1 VIAARWALL
10 AVAAALMLAA
20 LGATASELPPSAL
33 RVLVA
38 AVVALLAPL
47 SWPGIAGTPAR
58 TALRVAAWSAAS
70 SVLAA
75 IAMRL
80 LGPATQPWM
89 RIIETGAMLMLI
101 LLLTHTVA
109 AALESWWRGA
119 AADAPGAREFAG
131 RSAALG
137 LALLGALPLWLGP
150 ASELL
155 SRREPWLIDAV
166 LGASPLTH
174 LAVASGNDLLRNQWF
189 YQHSNLAALPFA
201 YPGPTELAWGYAS
214 AALALGLIALVF
226 HLARRPGATHSPST
240 LEIKP

>member
-1 VIAARWALL
+1 VIVARWGML
-10 AVAAALMLAA
+10 AVSTVLMLAA
-20 LGATASELPPSAL
+20 FGARSVEWPPSAL

-47 SWPGIAGTPAR
+47 FWPGRGMTPAR

-70 SVLAA
+70 TALAA

-80 LGPATQPWM
+80 LGPATQPWVP
-89 RIIETGAMLMLI
+89 IVETSAMLMLI
-101 LLLTHTVA
+101 QLLTHTVA
-109 AALESWWRGA
+109 AAFESWWQGA
-119 AADAPGAREFAG
+119 AAEVSTAREFAG
-131 RSAALG
+131 RTAALG

-155 SRREPWLIDAV
+155 ARREPWIIDAV
-166 LGASPLTH
+166 LGVSPLTH
-174 LAVASGNDLLRNQWF
+174 LAVASGNDLMRGQWF
-189 YQHSNLAALPFA
+189 YQHSNLAALPFS

-214 AALALGLIALVF
+214 VALGLGLIAQMARF
-226 HLARRPGATHSPST
+226 ARRSNKARPPST